1 MAAANEIHVS
11 AMWDL
16 TAEVKVKKVGPFSK
30 LPTRGSENAAGY
42 DLYAA
47 TDSSVTIPPHKTVMI
62 GTGLAFEF
70 PAGTFAAVFARSGI
84 ASKRGLRPANCVG
97 VIDNDYRGEVIVA
110 LHNDTDEEQIIEA
123 HERIA
128 QLVLLPFIEMTFIKS
143 DELSSTVRE
152 AGGFGD
158 SGKF

>member
-47 TDSSVTIPPHKTVMI
+47 TDSSVIIPPHKTVMI

-110 LHNDTDEEQIIEA
+110 LHNDSDEEQIIEA